1 LLGRGHVM
9 SAMTTTI
16 LRSLLGAGISALVTY
31 FLTRE
36 AVRSVYLRKVGD
48 AEKETAAARATGE
61 QLAGQ
66 VQERNL
72 DLAKLREQLATEQ
85 KARTTAET
93 ILDDERKL
101 LAEEKKLLD
110 DAKTKFTT
118 AFQGLAAQALV
129 DNNKA
134 FLELANQSF
143 SGLRSGAVSE
153 IKTLVE
159 PLATTLNTYQTNLQ
173 TIETARQQ
181 AYGEFTA
188 TLRSVGQTQELLK
201 QETSNLV
208 TALRRPNVRGR
219 WGELTLRRVAELT
232 GMSQHCDFEEHATI
246 DTENGQLRPDMII
259 HLPKDVVV
267 PVDAKVPLDAYLDA
281 VAATSDGDRKRL
293 LQRHAAAV
301 RERMKTLS
309 SKEYENQFK
318 NTPGVTVLFLP
329 SDAFL
334 SSALE
339 HDSSLLEDAM
349 QRKVVIATPVSL
361 FCLLKAVA
369 YGWQQEAIAKNAE
382 AISDLGKELY
392 DRIQS
397 VWGHLDDLRKGL
409 IRAIDG
415 FDATVGS
422 LESRVLP
429 SARKFKELGATMD
442 VEIEILEPIA
452 RPPRALSALFAS
464 TSSEGEKI
472 SS

>member
-1 LLGRGHVM
+1 M

-232 GMSQHCDFEEHATI
+232 GTSQHCDFEEHATI
-246 DTENGQLRPDMII
+246 DRHDHPPAEGCSCARRREGAAGCLSRRGCSNLRRGP
-259 HLPKDVVV
+259 
-267 PVDAKVPLDAYLDA
+267 
-281 VAATSDGDRKRL
+281 
-293 LQRHAAAV
+293 
-301 RERMKTLS
+301 
-309 SKEYENQFK
+309 
-318 NTPGVTVLFLP
+318 
-329 SDAFL
+329 
-334 SSALE
+334 
-339 HDSSLLEDAM
+339 
-349 QRKVVIATPVSL
+349 
-361 FCLLKAVA
+361 
-369 YGWQQEAIAKNAE
+369 
-382 AISDLGKELY
+382 
-392 DRIQS
+392 
-397 VWGHLDDLRKGL
+397 
-409 IRAIDG
+409 
-415 FDATVGS
+415 
-422 LESRVLP
+422 
-429 SARKFKELGATMD
+429 
-442 VEIEILEPIA
+442 
-452 RPPRALSALFAS
+452 
-464 TSSEGEKI
+464 
-472 SS
+472 

>member
-1 LLGRGHVM
+1 
-9 SAMTTTI
+9 
-16 LRSLLGAGISALVTY
+16 
-31 FLTRE
+31 
-36 AVRSVYLRKVGD
+36 
-48 AEKETAAARATGE
+48 
-61 QLAGQ
+61 
-66 VQERNL
+66 
-72 DLAKLREQLATEQ
+72 
-85 KARTTAET
+85 
-93 ILDDERKL
+93 LDDT
-101 LAEEKKLLD
+101 
-110 DAKTKFTT
+110 KTKFTT

-134 FLELANQSF
+134 FLELANNSF
-143 SGLRSGAVSE
+143 SGMHSGAVRE
-153 IKTLVE
+153 IRTLVE

-173 TIETARQQ
+173 TIESARQH
-181 AYGEFTA
+181 AYGEFST
-188 TLRSVGQTQELLK
+188 TLRNLGQTQELLK

-232 GMSQHCDFEEHATI
+232 GMSQHCDFEEQATI

-267 PVDAKVPLDAYLDA
+267 PVDAKAPLDAYLDA
-281 VAATSDGDRKRL
+281 VAATADGDRKRH

-301 RERMKTLS
+301 RERMKMLS
-309 SKEYENQFK
+309 SKEYENQFR

-334 SSALE
+334 SAALE
-339 HDSSLLEDAM
+339 HDSGLLEDAM

-369 YGWQQEAIAKNAE
+369 YGWQQESIAKNAE

-392 DRIQS
+392 DRIQTL
-397 VWGHLDDLRKGL
+397 WGHLDELRKGL
-409 IRAIDG
+409 IRAIDA

-429 SARKFKELGATMD
+429 GVRKFKELGATTD
-442 VEIEILEPIA
+442 SAIEVMEAIA
-452 RPPRALSALFAS
+452 RPPRALSVFSAPS
-464 TSSEGEKI
+464 PGEGQRTG
-472 SS
+472 S